1 MVRTEEGR
9 CLRRNRAHLRVTS
22 EDFNPD
28 LESDET
34 TSSSNHPVCPT
45 ITCNEQNLIDGS
57 PTISG
62 PTAVSMSGYETLQR
76 SFGSPSS
83 LVDRPKRN
91 RNPPKR
97 LIEE

>member
-1 MVRTEEGR
+1 MRTEEGR

-45 ITCNEQNLIDGS
+45 TTCNDQNLIDGS
-57 PTISG
+57 PTICG
-62 PTAVSMSGYETLQR
+62 PTAVSMSGDETLQK

-83 LVDRPKRN
+83 LVDRQN